1 MFTLAGGNVT
11 EAVLVVGAGPAG
23 LAAAAE
29 LRRRGI
35 PAEIIER
42 SDTVGS
48 AWRLR
53 YDRLRLNTCR
63 WYSVLPGA
71 RFPMGTPFFPVRD
84 DFIRYLE
91 SFVKRHDL
99 SIRFGI
105 KVDRIDRCGGGLRLT
120 TSAGDLTARQVVVAT
135 GHQHTPLMPEW
146 PGLEHYQG
154 RLLHSAEY
162 RNPRQFSDADVL
174 VVGAGSSAM
183 DIAHDLARGGAAR
196 VRVSVRSQPHMLM
209 RSSGPFPSHLLS
221 LVFPR
226 IPTWLADCV
235 ASLVRRCTV
244 GDLSPW
250 GLAEPREG
258 LYTWMQRTG
267 RPPSV
272 VDGSVVAAIKA
283 GQLEIV
289 GNVSLVTA
297 DGVRLTDG
305 TALRADA
312 IIAATGYSTGLE
324 PMVGHLGVLDARG
337 VPRAFGGPAVAPG
350 LRFTGYVPNIS
361 NLAHDAHSVAE
372 QVSRE
377 LQAAEPA
384 GREQVAAGTT

>member
-1 MFTLAGGNVT
+1 VT

-29 LRRRGI
+29 LGRRGI

-42 SDTVGS
+42 SDAVAS

-63 WYSVLPGA
+63 WYSVLPDE
-71 RFPMGTPFFPVRD
+71 RFPRGTPVFPVRD
-84 DFIRYLE
+84 EFIRYLE
-91 SFVKRHDL
+91 SFVKRRDL

-105 KVDRIDRCGGGLRLT
+105 QVDRIDRCNEGLRLT
-120 TSAGDLTARQVVVAT
+120 TSAGDLTARHVIVAT

-146 PGLEHYQG
+146 PGLEQYRGH
-154 RLLHSAEY
+154 LLHSAEY
-162 RNPRQFSDADVL
+162 RNPGQFRDADVL

-196 VRVSVRSQPHMLM
+196 VHVSVRSQPHMLM
-209 RSSGPFPSHLLS
+209 RSSGPVPSHLLS
-221 LVFPR
+221 LIFPLMPIR
-226 IPTWLADCV
+226 VADFV
-235 ASLVRRCTV
+235 ATLVRRCTV

-250 GLAEPREG
+250 GLTEPREG
-258 LYTWMQRTG
+258 LCTWMQRTG

-272 VDGSVVAAIKA
+272 VDGMVVEAIKA
-283 GQLEIV
+283 GRLEIV
-289 GNVSLVTA
+289 ANVSSVTA
-297 DGVRLTDG
+297 DGVRLADG
-305 TALRADA
+305 AALRADA

-324 PMVGHLGVLDARG
+324 PIVGHLGVLDARG
-337 VPRAFGGPAVAPG
+337 IPLAFGGPAVMPG

-361 NLAHDAHSVAE
+361 NLSRDAHSVAE

-384 GREQVAAGTT
+384 SRKPIAASTA